1 MNISNRTEFN
11 WNIVYNFVMQ
21 VKDDYIKKFNCID
34 YEIIELKNEKTGG
47 LKKIS
52 CLENWALKLENQDY
66 INKLHPLEINQYD
79 KYILLR
85 YGNYASNKTGE
96 AEIIDVFDKNF
107 FDVYDGFYKEC
118 RSVVI
123 DVEKEAIVLCPF
135 KKFRNLN
142 ECEETSLENVR
153 KKISLS
159 KSLEVS
165 EKIDGSMQSATFYNN
180 EIIMAGAQAVNPE
193 NSWRL
198 QDGIRMI
205 KGNKN
210 YCKMIEENPRWT
222 FIFEY
227 VSLKDAHVVKYTKEQ
242 EGMYLIGIR
251 DNFSGEQ
258 FSYEFVLDIARNY
271 GIDKTTKVYEQ
282 TLDSILNELDKY
294 SSDQREGVVLFI
306 DGFQVKIKYNDYV
319 QIHRILSIVAS
330 PNLII
335 QHIADGTYDDLISK
349 VPTAYR
355 NRVEKTKDLIM
366 EYVVSMDNIVNYY
379 VSEGNKNTNNIK
391 EFMIWVEKNV
401 PKEYKAYVRNI
412 YLGKPYSFLKN
423 QLMSDTPHYKNLS
436 EMGLQEKYQ
445 ALGLEGDSHV

>member
-1 MNISNRTEFN
+1 
-11 WNIVYNFVMQ
+11 
-21 VKDDYIKKFNCID
+21 
-34 YEIIELKNEKTGG
+34 
-47 LKKIS
+47 
-52 CLENWALKLENQDY
+52 
-66 INKLHPLEINQYD
+66 
-79 KYILLR
+79 
-85 YGNYASNKTGE
+85 
-96 AEIIDVFDKNF
+96 
-107 FDVYDGFYKEC
+107 
-118 RSVVI
+118 
-123 DVEKEAIVLCPF
+123 
-135 KKFRNLN
+135 
-142 ECEETSLENVR
+142 
-153 KKISLS
+153 
-159 KSLEVS
+159 
-165 EKIDGSMQSATFYNN
+165 
-180 EIIMAGAQAVNPE
+180 
-193 NSWRL
+193 
-198 QDGIRMI
+198 MI

-271 GIDKTTKVYEQ
+271 GIDKTTKIYEQ